1 MRLQQ
6 YFIGF
11 LICCLSTLNVSATN
25 SAIVINQHKL
35 DLHPVL
41 LKDSFLSRTF
51 YLLQFNQSVVNLN
64 KSLFIER
71 GFQIV
76 EQFSDHMF
84 IVYVDRAFQVDSL
97 WTSFDLHAAIFT
109 PQLKTTDDLYTSG
122 SKQSEKLLI
131 KFVSSTN
138 QALLQAALQRIGASD
153 IQFLTNNLLACTLP
167 LDKIKIIV
175 GKDFVVQVQLA
186 AQDRILNYTEK
197 ANLHAIGLSYN
208 NTFNTLDG
216 SGVTIGIGDN
226 ASGMYHAD
234 TKNRIINYN
243 TFPIAN
249 HGQHTTGTVLG
260 NGILFQ
266 EGMGMAPNAT
276 GIAHNF
282 SNVWNQTALMR
293 QTHGMSITNNSYSA
307 RVGNCAY
314 AGLYDLY
321 SYWLDEMTITYPDVI
336 HVFAAGNDA
345 NLNCTPYSNG
355 FATVQGSYQSAKNPL
370 VVAGVNANNYHF
382 WLSSKG
388 PTRDGRMKPE
398 ITAVGQDVF
407 SSIPTDNYL
416 QASGTSMACPQVAG
430 GIALVTQRYK
440 QLFPNQLP
448 SSDLLKALVL
458 NSATDIGNK
467 GPDFVFGFG
476 LFNVKRAL
484 IGLDSN
490 RYVKAILN
498 KYTTHNHSISVPA
511 GVAKLKVLICWND
524 TLKSSL
530 APTTLANDLN
540 LKLIA
545 PTATTY
551 YPLILNPNSG
561 LEQQLAQPG
570 IDHLNNVE
578 QVVIENP
585 VPGNYTASVDASTML
600 STKQAYSLTYQFS
613 YNQIAFTFPYK
624 NAPLLADTNV
634 YIYWDGDLN
643 NPQTIK
649 IQYSTDYKQTWTT
662 IDSNV
667 AALQYAYNWRTP
679 NINNDHVF
687 IRILDKNNNL
697 LATTDSFLVHSRLE
711 LKLDSNQCPGAIK
724 IHWNAIASAT
734 QYKLLLLQQGVLKVL
749 DSTNQTNFEW
759 NGLST
764 DSTYYIAVVP
774 TFADKQAY
782 RSAAIKVKPNFGD
795 CIGFTKNDIAIY
807 HFLSPTIG
815 RVATSTEFRANQLVR
830 FSIQNRAIT
839 PLNNFKISYK
849 VDNANWQINSIQQT
863 VPSGDTLLLS
873 IPITGLQSIGSHMLR
888 VAITNT
894 GATDSVPQNDTSTIV
909 LRQIQNNPI
918 SLPFEED
925 FETTASN
932 RLLGSHYALSSNERF
947 DFETSAAVGQLSTFI
962 NDSLLI
968 DGTRSMHLDAQY
980 SVQSLIKNTLQ
991 ATFNC
996 AAFTNQEY
1004 RFDFDYY
1011 APSKFSSKNNFSI
1024 FARAADTLNFS
1035 LLYVADSNL
1044 LPGVVYK
1051 SPSFSLS
1058 ALSAAGFT
1066 SSLQI
1071 KIDQFGSTSIAG
1083 KQLGSGLVLDN
1094 FRIYTV
1100 TNDVQLTKI
1109 STPKKFASNLSANQS
1124 IAVEIKNESPN
1135 LLPKV
1140 FVYYNL
1146 DGGLTYKDS
1155 VINCPARVPMVISLS
1170 KLLDCSRLGAHTL
1183 NVWVEADGDS
1193 YPLND
1198 SILNYTFI
1206 HQPLFASF
1214 PYIENFEK
1222 DFGNYY
1228 AYGTL
1233 VSWKYGTISSPNI
1246 PLAASGR
1253 KAWKTNL
1260 NGFYN
1265 NSEYSY
1271 LQFPFFNTSSL
1282 QQPMLS
1288 FSMLNDI
1295 ENCGSQLCD
1304 GAWLEYSTNGID
1316 WLKLGSDSTGFNWY
1330 QKPFALFNKE
1340 GDFRWKVASIDLPK
1354 ASSLQLRMVFSSDEG
1369 YTLEGIAIDDIHI
1382 FDKIYAIKN
1391 VQNTVAITKSTS
1403 TSPILFTDQNKVFSA
1418 LQLFQPVAT
1427 SITASA
1433 YHQAI
1438 KQNNFNQYFL
1448 PISFLFNAGLINN
1461 DSMLANLYV
1470 RDSDFLTLLKDTN
1483 VLVTCKPSSIYTMG
1497 VSTYDAPGSITT
1509 ENANLLDN
1517 NAAGFDF
1524 KPFSQLSWVPYDS
1537 GYFVQVPLQHY
1548 GELWIHNGGC
1558 SSQLGLLDSLKFTCT
1573 ATLNSLV
1580 KTSVKWNCSTRNAV
1594 KSFTIQRS
1602 LDKGVSFETIQA
1614 MLPANQDMYIDSCSF
1629 VQYPKVYY
1637 RVVAEYENGNSDTST
1652 IDSVQVNSISTE
1664 TSAMVFPNPT
1674 TTGKG
1679 VNIRFLAFKEAI
1691 SISVINAIGQVVF
1704 QDRVSKNQLTN
1715 LYSIDLRSYSAGL
1728 YSILIETKEYKQ
1740 TTKLLVN

>member
-1 MRLQQ
+1 MRLQH
-6 YFIGF
+6 FFLAF
-11 LICCLSTLNVSATN
+11 LICSLSTFKVIAST
-25 SAIVINQHKL
+25 SYVVINQHKL

-41 LKDSFLSRTF
+41 YRDSFSSQSL
-51 YLLQFNQSVVNLN
+51 YILKFNQAVGNLS
-64 KSLFIER
+64 KSLFIEK
-71 GFQIV
+71 GLHV
-76 EQFSDHMF
+76 EEQLSDSLF
-84 IVYVDRAFQVDSL
+84 ITYVDRTIQVDSF
-97 WTSFDLHAAIFT
+97 WNSFDLHAAT
-109 PQLKTTDDLYTSG
+109 YPAQLKTTDDIYKSG
-122 SKQSEKLLI
+122 SKQSEKLLL
-131 KFVSSTN
+131 KFVSAIN
-138 QALLQAALQRIGASD
+138 HANIQAALQNIGVTN
-153 IQFLTNNLLACTLP
+153 IQFLTDNLLTCSLP

-175 GKDFVVQVQLA
+175 GYNFIVQVQLA

-197 ANLHAIGLSYN
+197 ANLQAIGLSYTN
-208 NTFNTLDG
+208 SINSLDG
-216 SGVTIGIGDN
+216 SGVVIGIGDN

-260 NGILFQ
+260 NGTLFQ
-266 EGMGMAPNAT
+266 EGMGMAPNAL

-282 SNVWNQTALMR
+282 SNVWNQTDLMR
-293 QTHGMSITNNSYSA
+293 LTHGMSITNNSYSA

-321 SYWLDEMTITYPDVI
+321 SYRLDEMSIKYPDVI

-370 VVAGVNANNYHF
+370 VVAGVNASNYHF

-388 PTRDGRMKPE
+388 PTRDGRIKPE
-398 ITAVGQDVF
+398 ITAVGQDVL

-430 GIALVTQRYK
+430 GLALITQRYK
-440 QLFPNQLP
+440 QLYSNHLP
-448 SSDLLKALVL
+448 KSDLLKALVL

-476 LFNVKRAL
+476 LLNIKRAL

-490 RYVKAILN
+490 RFAEAVLN
-498 KYTTHNHSISVPA
+498 KYTTHNHSIFVPA

-530 APTTLANDLN
+530 APIALANDLN
-540 LKLIA
+540 LKVLS
-545 PTATTY
+545 PTASTY
-551 YPLILNPNSG
+551 FPLILNPNSG

-570 IDHLNNVE
+570 VDHLNNVE

-585 VPGNYTASVDASTML
+585 VPGNYTATVNASAML
-600 STKQAYSLTYQFS
+600 SSKQAYSLTYQFS

-624 NAPLLADTNV
+624 NAALLADTNV

-643 NPQTIK
+643 NQQKIK

-667 AALQYAYNWRTP
+667 DVLQYAYNWRTP
-679 NINNDHVF
+679 AINNDHVF
-687 IRILDKNNNL
+687 LRILDPANNV
-697 LATTDSFLVHSRLE
+697 LATSDTFIIHPRLQ
-711 LKLDSNQCPGAIK
+711 LILDSNQCPGAIK
-724 IHWNAIASAT
+724 IKWNAIASVT
-734 QYKLLLLQQGVLKVL
+734 KYKILLLQQGVLKVV
-749 DSTNQTNFEW
+749 DSTNQTSFEL

-764 DSTYYIAVVP
+764 DSIYYIAVMP
-774 TFADKQAY
+774 TYFDKEAY
-782 RSAAIKVKPNFGD
+782 RSAAIKVKPNYGN
-795 CIGFTKNDIAIY
+795 CLGFTKNDIAIH
-807 HFLSPTIG
+807 HFLSPIIG
-815 RVATSTEFRANQLVR
+815 RVATSSAFRANQLVR
-830 FSIQNRAIT
+830 FSIQNRAIS
-839 PLNNFKISYK
+839 PVSNFKISYK
-849 VDNANWQINSIQQT
+849 LDNANWQVNSIQQT
-863 VPSGDTLLLS
+863 VLSGDTLLLS
-873 IPITGLQSIGSHMLR
+873 IPIAGLQSIGSHSLR

-894 GATDSVPQNDTSTIV
+894 GATDVVPQNDTLNLE
-909 LRQIQNNPI
+909 LRQVQNTPI
-918 SLPFEED
+918 ILPFKED
-925 FETTASN
+925 FETTASY
-932 RLLGSHYALSSNERF
+932 RLLGTHDALSTNERF
-947 DFETSAAVGQLSTFI
+947 DFETTDAEGQLSTYI

-968 DGTRSMHLDAQY
+968 DGSRSIHLDAQY
-980 SVQSLIKNTLQ
+980 SVNSFIKNTLQ

-1011 APSKFSSKNNFSI
+1011 SPSKFNSKNNFSV
-1024 FARAADTLNFS
+1024 FARAADTINYTHLFTP
-1035 LLYVADSNL
+1035 DSIL

-1058 ALSAAGFT
+1058 SLNPSGFS

-1071 KIDQFGSTSIAG
+1071 KIDQICSTAIAD
-1083 KQLGSGLVLDN
+1083 KHLGSGLVLDN

-1109 STPKKFASNLSANQS
+1109 SNPKKFASNLSANQS

-1135 LLPKV
+1135 PLPKV

-1146 DGGLTYKDS
+1146 DGGPTYKDS
-1155 VINCPARVPMVISLS
+1155 VINCPARVPMIITLS
-1170 KLLDCSRLGAHTL
+1170 KPLDCSRLGAHTL
-1183 NVWVEADGDS
+1183 NVWLAADGDS
-1193 YPLND
+1193 YPSND

-1206 HQPLFASF
+1206 HQPLIASF
-1214 PYIENFEK
+1214 PYLENFEK

-1228 AYGTL
+1228 AYGTT
-1233 VSWKYGTISSPNI
+1233 VSWQYGTIISPDI

-1265 NSEYSY
+1265 NSESSY

-1282 QQPMLS
+1282 QHPMLS
-1288 FSMLNDI
+1288 FSMLSDI

-1340 GDFRWKVASIDLPK
+1340 GDFRWKVASIELPK

-1369 YTLEGIAIDDIHI
+1369 YTLEGIAVDDIHI
-1382 FDKIYAIKN
+1382 FDKINAIKN
-1391 VQNTVAITKSTS
+1391 VQNAITITKSTS
-1403 TSPILFTDQNKVFSA
+1403 TNPLVFTDQNQIFSSLNL
-1418 LQLFQPVAT
+1418 LQPIAT
-1427 SITASA
+1427 SVTASA
-1433 YHQAI
+1433 YHQSI
-1438 KQNNFNQYFL
+1438 TQNNYKQYFL
-1448 PISFLFNAGLINN
+1448 PNSFLFNAGLNNN

-1470 RDSDFLTLLKDTN
+1470 RDTDFLTLLYDTLSN
-1483 VLVTCKPSSIYTMG
+1483 ISCKPTSIYTMG
-1497 VSTYDAPGSITT
+1497 VSTYDAPTFNTT
-1509 ENANLLDN
+1509 ENATLQDN
-1517 NAAGFDF
+1517 ILTGFTF
-1524 KPFSQLSWVPYDS
+1524 KPYSQLSWVPYDS

-1558 SSQLGLLDSLKFTCT
+1558 SSQLGLSDSLLFTCN

-1580 KTSVKWNCSTRNAV
+1580 KASVKWDCSTRNAV
-1594 KSFTIQRS
+1594 KNYIVQRS
-1602 LDKGVSFETIQA
+1602 VDKGVSFETIKDLIA
-1614 MLPANQDMYIDSCSF
+1614 RNQDTYIDSFSF
-1629 VQYPKVYY
+1629 VQYQVVYY
-1637 RVVAEYENGNSDTST
+1637 RVEAVYENGNRDTST
-1652 IDSVQVNSISTE
+1652 MDSVQVNTISTE
-1664 TSAMVFPNPT
+1664 AFAYIFPNPT
-1674 TTGKG
+1674 TPSKG
-1679 VNIRFLAFKEAI
+1679 VSIKFLTINDAYNITVL
-1691 SISVINAIGQVVF
+1691 NAVGQIVY
-1704 QDRVSKNQLTN
+1704 QDRVAKNQLSN
-1715 LYSIDLRSYSAGL
+1715 LYFIDLRTYSAGL
-1728 YSILIETKEYKQ
+1728 YTVLMESGTYKQ
-1740 TTKLLVN
+1740 SFKLLLH

>member
-1 MRLQQ
+1 MRLQH
-6 YFIGF
+6 FFLAF
-11 LICCLSTLNVSATN
+11 LICCLSTFTVLAAT
-25 SAIVINQHKL
+25 SYVVINQHKL

-41 LKDSFLSRTF
+41 YKDSFSSHSL
-51 YLLQFNQSVVNLN
+51 YILKFNQAVDNLN
-64 KSLFIER
+64 KSLFIEK
-71 GFQIV
+71 GLQIV
-76 EQFSDHMF
+76 EQFSDRIF
-84 IVYVDRAFQVDSL
+84 IVYVDRTIYVDSFL
-97 WTSFDLHAAIFT
+97 NSFNISTAIYT
-109 PQLKTTDDLYTSG
+109 PQLKTSDDLYASG

-131 KFVSSTN
+131 KFVSAVNLGVIQS
-138 QALLQAALQRIGASD
+138 ALQNIGLTN
-153 IQFLTNNLLACTLP
+153 IQFLTDNLFECSLP

-175 GKDFVVQVQLA
+175 GYNFIVQVQLA

-197 ANLHAIGLSYN
+197 TNLQAIGISYN
-208 NTFNTLDG
+208 NTINALDG

-249 HGQHTTGTVLG
+249 HGQHVTGTILG
-260 NGILFQ
+260 NGTLFQ

-307 RVGNCAY
+307 RVGNCTY

-355 FATVQGSYQSAKNPL
+355 FGTVQGSYQSAKNPL
-370 VVAGVNANNYHF
+370 VVAGVNASNYHF

-388 PTRDGRMKPE
+388 PTRDGRIKPE

-430 GIALVTQRYK
+430 GLALITQRYK
-440 QLFPNQLP
+440 QLFSNKLP
-448 SSDLLKALVL
+448 KSDLLKALVL

-476 LFNVKRAL
+476 LLNVKRAL
-484 IGLDSN
+484 VGLDSN
-490 RYVKAILN
+490 RYVQAVLN
-498 KYTTHNHSISVPA
+498 KYTTHNHSIFVPA

-530 APTTLANDLN
+530 APIALANDLN
-540 LKLIA
+540 LKVLS

-551 YPLILNPNSG
+551 LPLILNPNNG

-585 VPGNYTASVDASTML
+585 VPGNYTASVNTSAML
-600 STKQAYSLTYQFS
+600 SSKQAYSLTYQFS

-643 NPQTIK
+643 NQQKIK

-667 AALQYAYNWRTP
+667 DVLQYAYNWRTP
-679 NINNDHVF
+679 AINNDHVF
-687 IRILDKNNNL
+687 LRILNSTNIV
-697 LATTDSFLVHSRLE
+697 LATSDTFLIHSRLQVT
-711 LKLDSNQCPGAIK
+711 LDSNQCPGSIK
-724 IHWNAIASAT
+724 MKWNAISSAT
-734 QYKLLLLQQGVLKVL
+734 QYKILLLQQGVLKVI
-749 DSTNQTNFEW
+749 DSTNQTNFEL

-774 TFADKQAY
+774 TFFDKEAY
-782 RSAAIKVKPNFGD
+782 RSAAIKVKPNFGN
-795 CIGFTKNDIAIY
+795 CIGFNKNDIAMH
-807 HFLSPTIG
+807 HFMSPIIG
-815 RVATSTEFRANQLVR
+815 RVATNSEFRANQLVR
-830 FSIQNRAIT
+830 FSIQNRALT

-849 VDNANWQINSIQQT
+849 VDNANWQVNSIQQT
-863 VPSGDTLLLS
+863 VFTGDTLLLS
-873 IPITGLQSIGSHMLR
+873 IPIVGLQTIGSHSLR

-894 GATDSVPQNDTSTIV
+894 AAIDAVPQNDTLTIV

-918 SLPFEED
+918 LLPFNED
-925 FETTASN
+925 FETTASY
-932 RLLGSHYALSSNERF
+932 RLLGTHYALSSNERF
-947 DFETSAAVGQLSTFI
+947 DFETTANEGQLCTFI

-968 DGTRSMHLDAQY
+968 EGSRSMHLDAQY
-980 SVQSLIKNTLQ
+980 SVNSFIKNTLQ

-996 AAFTNQEY
+996 TAFINQEY

-1011 APSKFSSKNNFSI
+1011 APSKFTSKNNFSV
-1024 FARAADTLNFS
+1024 FARAIDTINYER
-1035 LLYVADSNL
+1035 LYTSDSNL
-1044 LPGVVYK
+1044 LPGVVHK

-1058 ALSAAGFT
+1058 ALSAAGFS

-1071 KIDQFGSTSIAG
+1071 KIDQLGLSSIAG

-1094 FRIYTV
+1094 FKIYTV

-1109 STPKKFASNLSANQS
+1109 SNPKKFASNLSANQS

-1135 LLPKV
+1135 PLPKV

-1146 DGGLTYKDS
+1146 DGGPTYKDS
-1155 VINCPARVPMVISLS
+1155 VINCPARVPMLIALS
-1170 KLLDCSRLGAHTL
+1170 KLLDCSKLGAHTL
-1183 NVWVEADGDS
+1183 NVWVEANGDS
-1193 YPLND
+1193 YHLND

-1206 HQPLFASF
+1206 HQPLIASF
-1214 PYIENFEK
+1214 PYLENFEK

-1228 AYGTL
+1228 AHGTA
-1233 VSWKYGTISSPNI
+1233 VSWQYGTINSSDI

-1271 LQFPFFNTSSL
+1271 LQFPFFNTSTL
-1282 QQPMLS
+1282 QHPMLS

-1304 GAWLEYSTNGID
+1304 GAWLEYSTNAID

-1330 QKPFALFNKE
+1330 QKPFALFNIE
-1340 GDFRWKVASIDLPK
+1340 GDFRWKVASIDLPI
-1354 ASSLQLRMVFSSDEG
+1354 ASSLHLRMVFSSDEG
-1369 YTLEGIAIDDIHI
+1369 YTLEGLAIDDIHI
-1382 FDKIYAIKN
+1382 FDKINAIKN
-1391 VQNTVAITKSTS
+1391 VQNAITITKSIS
-1403 TSPILFTDQNKVFSA
+1403 TNPLVFTDQNQVFSS
-1418 LQLFQPVAT
+1418 LNLFQPIAT

-1433 YHQAI
+1433 YHQSVI
-1438 KQNNFNQYFL
+1438 QNNYKQYFL
-1448 PISFLFNAGLINN
+1448 PSSFLFNAGLNNN

-1470 RDSDFLTLLKDTN
+1470 RDSDFVTLLKDTTVN
-1483 VLVTCKPSSIYTMG
+1483 FSCKPTSIYTMG
-1497 VSTYDAPGSITT
+1497 VSVYDAPSFSST
-1509 ENANLLDN
+1509 ENASLNDN
-1517 NAAGFDF
+1517 VASGYTY
-1524 KPFSQLSWVPYDS
+1524 KPYSQLSWVPYDS
-1537 GYFVQVPLQHY
+1537 GYYVQVPMQHY
-1548 GELWIHNGGC
+1548 GEVWIHDGGC
-1558 SSQLGLLDSLKFTCT
+1558 SSQLGLTDSTSFTCN
-1573 ATLNSLV
+1573 AILSSLT
-1580 KTSVKWNCSTRNAV
+1580 KSSVQWDCSTRNVV
-1594 KSFTIQRS
+1594 KNYIVQRS
-1602 LDKGVSFETIQA
+1602 IDMGYSYETLQDAIA
-1614 MLPANQDMYIDSCSF
+1614 INQNTYFDSCSF
-1629 VQYPKVYY
+1629 VKYQQVYY
-1637 RVVAEYENGNSDTST
+1637 RVVAAYENGNSDTST
-1652 IDSVQVNSISTE
+1652 LDSVQVNSLSPE
-1664 TSAMVFPNPT
+1664 ASVFVFPNPT
-1674 TTGKG
+1674 TPSKG
-1679 VNIRFLAFKEAI
+1679 VNLRFLAFKEVC
-1691 SISVINAIGQVVF
+1691 SITIINAIGQVVF
-1704 QDRVSKNQLTN
+1704 QDRVSRNQLTN
-1715 LYSIDLRSYSAGL
+1715 LYSIDLRTYSAGL
-1728 YSILIETKEYKQ
+1728 YTVLITSGAFNQ
-1740 TTKLLVN
+1740 STKLLLH